1 MISTAITTSFDNLAH
16 LNWLQVFVFGI
27 YPYLA
32 LAVCLIGTWARF
44 DLSQY
49 SWKTGSSQMLN
60 DKGMRIASNM
70 FHIGIIGILCGHLVG
85 MLTPHAVYE
94 HFISSSQK
102 QLLAMVAGGV
112 MGVVCWI
119 GLAMLLVRRF
129 TDPRVSHTSSFADK
143 LVLVI
148 LFIQLNLGLGTIF
161 ASTKHM
167 DGSVMVALSSW
178 AQNITVFRPM
188 QALAN
193 MQDISLIYQLHIAL
207 GITIILI
214 FPFTRLV
221 HIISAPI
228 WYLGRNYQIVRQ
240 KTSQ

>member
-1 MISTAITTSFDNLAH
+1 MIATAITTNVENLAH
-16 LNWLQVFVFGI
+16 LNWLQVFLFGI

-32 LAVCLIGTWARF
+32 LAVCVIGTWARF

-60 DKGMRIASNM
+60 DKGMRVASNM
-70 FHIGIIGILCGHLVG
+70 FHIGIIGILGGHLVG
-85 MLTPHAVYE
+85 MMTPPEIYH
-94 HFISSSQK
+94 HFISTEQK

-112 MGVVCWI
+112 MGVICWI
-119 GLAMLLVRRF
+119 GLAILLVRRF
-129 TDPRVSHTSSFADK
+129 TDPRISHTSSFADK
-143 LVLVI
+143 LVLLI
-148 LFIQLNLGLGTIF
+148 LFVQLNLGLGTIF
-161 ASTKHM
+161 ASTQHM
-167 DGSVMVALSSW
+167 DGSVMVQLSSW
-178 AQNITVFRPM
+178 VQNITIMRPM
-188 QALAN
+188 HALAN
-193 MQDISLIYQLHIAL
+193 MHDISLIYQLHIAL
-207 GITIILI
+207 GITIVLI